1 MKKEK
6 VTEYRERTIK
16 RLVELVNKQSAEGE
30 KASASWMTKKLIE
43 DNKQMVKMLVSN
55 DGGHQVQMQ
64 G

>member
-1 MKKEK
+1 MEASELKA
-6 VTEYRERTIK
+6 YHERTIK

-55 DGGHQVQMQ
+55 DGGHQVQLQ